1 MIKFSAGDPNAALKR
16 MTELFFKGISGSGL
30 LMENFAEPSCLHN
43 PLILSLERGLV
54 KNSLNLAAEKSF
66 MACGARVFLYY
77 FFQDPLFGH
86 KAKLIYEVRFCSL

>member
-43 PLILSLERGLV
+43 PLILFTGERTR
-54 KNSLNLAAEKSF
+54 EKF
-66 MACGARVFLYY
+66 T
-77 FFQDPLFGH
+77 
-86 KAKLIYEVRFCSL
+86 